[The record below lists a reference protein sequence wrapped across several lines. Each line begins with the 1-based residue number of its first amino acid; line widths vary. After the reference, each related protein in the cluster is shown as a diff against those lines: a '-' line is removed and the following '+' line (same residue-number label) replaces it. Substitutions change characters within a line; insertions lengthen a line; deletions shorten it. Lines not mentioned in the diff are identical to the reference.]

1 MKKCL
6 IAIIMVSMLILPV
19 SGALNILP
27 EYKNDVKTQI
37 NIPNE
42 DFTHTTFAEE
52 SVATWCPNCPYAA
65 EALYS
70 IYQSDDYPFYYV
82 SLVFDENPIVVER
95 TSDFFI
101 NLYKVFA
108 FPTVYF
114 DGGDISMGRDSTL
127 ETTETEYRRIIEE
140 IGVRDVRQPVDLD
153 TSVIWLE
160 DAKIAVTVNI
170 TNHGNFFYF
179 GKIRSYVTEIESRWK
194 DTGGNPF
201 HFGFLDFAIDTPIL
215 LSPGEIETISVTWD
229 GAIDH
234 SGQTFEDITED
245 NIMVISTVSH
255 WIPHYRTGY
264 YIEDYSFT
272 QRYLA
277 YYVDQTSAATPN
289 TD

>member
-1 MKKCL
+1 
-6 IAIIMVSMLILPV
+6 MLILPV

-52 SVATWCPNCPYAA
+52 SATTGCPNCPYAG

-82 SLVFDENPIVVER
+82 SLVFDENPVAKER
-95 TSDFFI
+95 TSDYFI

-114 DGGDISMGRDSTL
+114 DGGDISIGRDSTV
-127 ETTETEYRRIIEE
+127 ETTETEYRKIIEE
-140 IGVRDVRQPVDLD
+140 IGARDVRQPIDLD
-153 TSVIWLE
+153 TSVIWLG
-160 DAKIAVTVNI
+160 DAKITVTVNI
-170 TNHGNFFYF
+170 TNNGNFFYF

-194 DTGGNPF
+194 DSEGNPF
-201 HFGFLDFAIDTPIL
+201 HFGFLDFAIDKPIL
-215 LSPGEIETISVTWD
+215 LFPGETKTISVTWD

-255 WIPHYRTGY
+255 WIPQYRTGY
-264 YIEDYSFT
+264 YLEDYSFT
-272 QRYLA
+272 QRDLA

>member
-1 MKKCL
+1 MH
-6 IAIIMVSMLILPV
+6 
-19 SGALNILP
+19 LP

-37 NIPNE
+37 NSPNE
-42 DFTHTTFAEE
+42 DFTHTTFAEL
-52 SVATWCPNCPYAA
+52 STATWCPNCPYA
-65 EALYS
+65 EGALYS

-82 SLVFDENPIVVER
+82 SLVDENPIARER
-95 TSDFFI
+95 TS
-101 NLYKVFA
+101 
-108 FPTVYF
+108 
-114 DGGDISMGRDSTL
+114 
-127 ETTETEYRRIIEE
+127 EIIEE

-160 DAKIAVTVNI
+160 DAKISVTVNI

-194 DTGGNPF
+194 DTKSNPI
-201 HFGFLDFAIDTPIL
+201 HFGFLDFAINTPIL

-255 WIPHYRTGY
+255 WIPQYRTGY